1 MKRSAAVAAPW
12 RPGSP
17 AALRPAVLPAA
28 ATALVAAA
36 LLAIA
41 PAARAQMFHLYLD
54 CKGTVSAGGE
64 PIKRG
69 IDRGLTEKGEETA
82 GESQGAKSDDRAD
95 PNARVRGSMRSV
107 PVIKS
112 DGAHLFLALRDN
124 NMTAFV
130 QRSNVLPM
138 GERMKYVATNTHY
151 TATYLPQRGGKVF
164 LDFKGTALFKWY
176 PPFEKLQATRVA
188 IDRQTGELEG
198 ELVGAEGEVLGRMD
212 MTCEPRRD
220 GEGPAPRF

>member
-1 MKRSAAVAAPW
+1 MAADRRPDWVTGMRPGAVAA
-12 RPGSP
+12 
-17 AALRPAVLPAA
+17 VLAM
-28 ATALVAAA
+28 
-36 LLAIA
+36 LLA
-41 PAARAQMFHLYLD
+41 PAAHAQMFHLYLD

-69 IDRGLTEKGEETA
+69 LDRGLSEKGEETA
-82 GESQGAKSDDRAD
+82 GETQGSKTDDRTD
-95 PNARVRGSMRSV
+95 LNSRVRSSIRHV

-138 GERMKYVATNTHY
+138 GERMKYTATNSHY
-151 TATYLPQRGGKVF
+151 TATYMPQRGGKVF
-164 LDFKGTALFKWY
+164 LDFKGTQLFKWY
-176 PPFEKLQATRVA
+176 PPFEKLAATRVA
-188 IDRQTGELEG
+188 IDRQTGDLEG
-198 ELVGAEGEVLGRMD
+198 EMVGPEGEVLGRMD
-212 MTCEPRRD
+212 MTCVPRRD